1 MQQKFFFCENSSVD
15 KRAIGGRLTQSPT
28 ESRCSSPEAPGNIP
42 RARDGTKSR
51 HCHITIP
58 PQGKPNLIKT
68 GRACLFVRMGFLQ
81 ESPSNL
87 SAFLLKAIFHFP
99 VRTLV
104 KECPHTFA
112 VFVVTCDLKAFHD
125 TNTPRTM
132 TIGSF
137 KKENLLHK
145 LVLSGTSTCRTYSVG
160 GSDEKL
166 F

>member
-1 MQQKFFFCENSSVD
+1 MQKKREEKMSVD
-15 KRAIGGRLTQSPT
+15 QGAFAGRLTQSPT

-51 HCHITIP
+51 HCHITIL
-58 PQGKPNLIKT
+58 PQGKTLIKT

-137 KKENLLHK
+137 KKEHLLHK
-145 LVLSGTSTCRTYSVG
+145 LVLSWY
-160 GSDEKL
+160 L
-166 F
+166 YL